1 MTKEERMID
10 QAIKNIKLLGDLTR
24 EIERAEFYG
33 QSTRKLKQDYE
44 QAQKLWIQA
53 TEYLEEI
60 NSVKAAKLGLL
71 DN

>member
-1 MTKEERMID
+1 MTKEESMID
-10 QAIKNIKLLGDLTR
+10 QAIENLKRLSDLTR

-33 QSTRKLKQDYE
+33 NSTVKLKQDYD

-53 TEYLEEI
+53 TEYLEKI
-60 NSVKAAKLGLL
+60 DSVKAAKLGLL